1 MTASSPLRRTV
12 AVLASLAAAGAG
24 AGKRVGPLRDG
35 AADSAVVR
43 DADAASAAQAPS
55 GDVPD
60 PEQER

>member
-24 AGKRVGPLRDG
+24 AAKRSGPLRDG

-43 DADAASAAQAPS
+43 GADAASAAEATS
-55 GDVPD
+55 TDVPD
-60 PEQER
+60 PEPER